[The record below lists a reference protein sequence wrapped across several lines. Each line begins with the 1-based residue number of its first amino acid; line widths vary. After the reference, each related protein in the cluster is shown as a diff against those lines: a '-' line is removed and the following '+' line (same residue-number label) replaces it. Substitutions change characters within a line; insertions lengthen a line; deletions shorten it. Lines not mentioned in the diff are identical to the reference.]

1 MRYIGYIR
9 IITHEG
15 GVRMHRTDREITD
28 FEQLKTI
35 IENGEIIN
43 TAIMDSPAP
52 YVVPTNYAYEFD
64 GRRLTLYLHGAARG
78 KKWALIANDPNV
90 SFSIVSDAHLEPDEH
105 TMYYESI
112 LGTGNAILMT
122 DQESKEHALRL
133 LLKKELGHF
142 DGPLDPDDLAHVG
155 IIKINV
161 ATYTGKQHNAAH

>member
-1 MRYIGYIR
+1 MQ
-9 IITHEG
+9 
-15 GVRMHRTDREITD
+15 RTDREITD
-28 FEQLKTI
+28 FDDLRTI

-64 GRRLTLYLHGAARG
+64 GTHLTLYLHGAAKG

-90 SFSIVSDAHLEPDEH
+90 SFSIVSEAHLEAEAH

-112 LGTGNAILMT
+112 LGTGNAILVT

-133 LLKKELGHF
+133 LLKKELGYF
-142 DGPLDPDDLAHVG
+142 DGVLDPVDLAQVG
-155 IIKINV
+155 IIKIDV
-161 ATYTGKQHNAAH
+161 IAYTGKRHNAAH